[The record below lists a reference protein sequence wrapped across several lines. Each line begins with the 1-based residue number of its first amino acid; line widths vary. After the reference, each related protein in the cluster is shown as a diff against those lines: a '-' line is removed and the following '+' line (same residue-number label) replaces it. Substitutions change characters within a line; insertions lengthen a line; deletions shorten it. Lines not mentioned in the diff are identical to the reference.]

1 MSVSKKEKKTSLR
14 PYIALRIWV
23 CNCNRFANH
32 LHRWT
37 RTSESIHRRLLN
49 VCMLLHWFPC
59 LYMSKHLNYLLKLI
73 FCIDFIMFLFICC
86 FFFPCVCLLKW
97 TLTFLLLF
105 ILCGFFFIALN
116 RCHFVEKLTN
126 AFDTKLGCEVQYT
139 PDIRNAQNIFLLVM
153 L

>member
-86 FFFPCVCLLKW
+86 FFSLCVFVEMNANFSALVYSLWFFFSSRSIVVILLK
-97 TLTFLLLF
+97 
-105 ILCGFFFIALN
+105 
-116 RCHFVEKLTN
+116 KLIN